1 MSEPTTGWDYWV
13 VSTPVK
19 AELVPSKIFAD
30 LEATEFTETLDGFL
44 QSNIELSLVAT
55 IVILDIFITRLSGV
69 SLSQNWSNIY
79 RSKIDCHESCC
90 WSTVQNISCVTAT
103 QLMTLVL
110 LTLPLSLAVRAAKH
124 SCTIIVGATRLLL
137 VELHWRS
144 LGWSFDLR
152 KVIKVKAFGLDKVLI
167 MSDDLLMVLNLDPF
181 PPIYFSMLW
190 ESYSYRHFHLLKWQA
205 FCLFARVG

>member
-1 MSEPTTGWDYWV
+1 M
-13 VSTPVK
+13 STPVK

-90 WSTVQNISCVTAT
+90 
-103 QLMTLVL
+103 
-110 LTLPLSLAVRAAKH
+110 
-124 SCTIIVGATRLLL
+124 
-137 VELHWRS
+137 
-144 LGWSFDLR
+144 
-152 KVIKVKAFGLDKVLI
+152 
-167 MSDDLLMVLNLDPF
+167 
-181 PPIYFSMLW
+181 
-190 ESYSYRHFHLLKWQA
+190 
-205 FCLFARVG
+205 